1 MLTCKE
7 QVARSSDYLD
17 GQLSFRERL
26 MVRHHLM
33 FCPNCRRFIRQMR
46 LMQATL
52 TRHARRNGAG
62 RRCAGRTSRCRTS
75 QGHSVAEGIHA
86 GARNSLA
93 WMYRTDDG
101 DQSIHTTNALTV
113 LVKEVERKLMPL
125 QRLEKLSEIAPHTL
139 GCART

>member
-52 TRHARRNGAG
+52 RILPHKAVPDIDALAERLAAERRKD
-62 RRCAGRTSRCRTS
+62 
-75 QGHSVAEGIHA
+75 I
-86 GARNSLA
+86 
-93 WMYRTDDG
+93 
-101 DQSIHTTNALTV
+101 
-113 LVKEVERKLMPL
+113 P
-125 QRLEKLSEIAPHTL
+125 
-139 GCART
+139 

>member
-46 LMQATL
+46 VLQATL
-52 TRHARRNGAG
+52 RAMPEKAVADADALAERLAAERRKD
-62 RRCAGRTSRCRTS
+62 
-75 QGHSVAEGIHA
+75 I
-86 GARNSLA
+86 
-93 WMYRTDDG
+93 
-101 DQSIHTTNALTV
+101 
-113 LVKEVERKLMPL
+113 P
-125 QRLEKLSEIAPHTL
+125 
-139 GCART
+139 

>member
-46 LMQATL
+46 LMRGMLEKMPEPPVENLDA
-52 TRHARRNGAG
+52 
-62 RRCAGRTSRCRTS
+62 
-75 QGHSVAEGIHA
+75 
-86 GARNSLA
+86 LA
-93 WMYRTDDG
+93 
-101 DQSIHTTNALTV
+101 
-113 LVKEVERKLMPL
+113 
-125 QRLEKLSEIAPHTL
+125 QRLADEQRNAKKP
-139 GCART
+139 

>member
-26 MVRHHLM
+26 MMRHHLM

-52 TRHARRNGAG
+52 RVMPQKPVEDVEVLAERLAAQRRKD
-62 RRCAGRTSRCRTS
+62 RS
-75 QGHSVAEGIHA
+75 
-86 GARNSLA
+86 
-93 WMYRTDDG
+93 
-101 DQSIHTTNALTV
+101 
-113 LVKEVERKLMPL
+113 
-125 QRLEKLSEIAPHTL
+125 
-139 GCART
+139 

>member
-52 TRHARRNGAG
+52 RILPQNAVPDIDALAERLAAERRKD
-62 RRCAGRTSRCRTS
+62 
-75 QGHSVAEGIHA
+75 I
-86 GARNSLA
+86 
-93 WMYRTDDG
+93 
-101 DQSIHTTNALTV
+101 
-113 LVKEVERKLMPL
+113 P
-125 QRLEKLSEIAPHTL
+125 
-139 GCART
+139 

>member
-52 TRHARRNGAG
+52 KVMPEPAVPDLDAL
-62 RRCAGRTSRCRTS
+62 
-75 QGHSVAEGIHA
+75 AE
-86 GARNSLA
+86 RLA
-93 WMYRTDDG
+93 NEHLKNK
-101 DQSIHTTNALTV
+101 S
-113 LVKEVERKLMPL
+113 
-125 QRLEKLSEIAPHTL
+125 
-139 GCART
+139 

>member
-46 LMQATL
+46 LMQGTL
-52 TRHARRNGAG
+52 RAMPEEAVPDIDTLAKRLA
-62 RRCAGRTSRCRTS
+62 
-75 QGHSVAEGIHA
+75 AEH
-86 GARNSLA
+86 LK
-93 WMYRTDDG
+93 G
-101 DQSIHTTNALTV
+101 D
-113 LVKEVERKLMPL
+113 P
-125 QRLEKLSEIAPHTL
+125 
-139 GCART
+139 

>member
-33 FCPNCRRFIRQMR
+33 FCPNCRRFIHQMR

-52 TRHARRNGAG
+52 RAMPEETVPDVDALAERLAAERRKD
-62 RRCAGRTSRCRTS
+62 
-75 QGHSVAEGIHA
+75 I
-86 GARNSLA
+86 
-93 WMYRTDDG
+93 
-101 DQSIHTTNALTV
+101 
-113 LVKEVERKLMPL
+113 P
-125 QRLEKLSEIAPHTL
+125 
-139 GCART
+139 

>member
-17 GQLSFRERL
+17 GQLTFRERL

-52 TRHARRNGAG
+52 KIMPQEPVKDADALADRL
-62 RRCAGRTSRCRTS
+62 
-75 QGHSVAEGIHA
+75 VAE
-86 GARNSLA
+86 RLK
-93 WMYRTDDG
+93 
-101 DQSIHTTNALTV
+101 DQ
-113 LVKEVERKLMPL
+113 
-125 QRLEKLSEIAPHTL
+125 
-139 GCART
+139 

>member
-26 MVRHHLM
+26 LVRHHLM

-52 TRHARRNGAG
+52 KAMPEKPQEGVDALAERLAEQRRKDNLLHVFCILQKIARRG
-62 RRCAGRTSRCRTS
+62 
-75 QGHSVAEGIHA
+75 
-86 GARNSLA
+86 
-93 WMYRTDDG
+93 
-101 DQSIHTTNALTV
+101 
-113 LVKEVERKLMPL
+113 
-125 QRLEKLSEIAPHTL
+125 
-139 GCART
+139 

>member
-52 TRHARRNGAG
+52 RKMPESPVPGADELAERLATERRKN
-62 RRCAGRTSRCRTS
+62 
-75 QGHSVAEGIHA
+75 
-86 GARNSLA
+86 N
-93 WMYRTDDG
+93 
-101 DQSIHTTNALTV
+101 
-113 LVKEVERKLMPL
+113 P
-125 QRLEKLSEIAPHTL
+125 
-139 GCART
+139 

>member
-26 MVRHHLM
+26 LVRHHLM

-52 TRHARRNGAG
+52 KIMPEEPVKEADALAERL
-62 RRCAGRTSRCRTS
+62 
-75 QGHSVAEGIHA
+75 VAE
-86 GARNSLA
+86 RLK
-93 WMYRTDDG
+93 
-101 DQSIHTTNALTV
+101 DQ
-113 LVKEVERKLMPL
+113 
-125 QRLEKLSEIAPHTL
+125 
-139 GCART
+139 